1 MAMLPNENL
10 ADAARPP
17 SAALDWVR
25 NNVAPYLPATHIHG
39 VAVGNEVFASRPDLT
54 AQLVPTMNNVQAA
67 LEHLGLAGAVKV
79 STPIAFSAVTDSFPP
94 SAGRFVDSVAQ
105 PVMKPML
112 DLLQRTDSYLT
123 MNLYPYLAYVDN
135 PGQIPLEYALGNYEP
150 GVRDTKTGLVYHSL
164 LDAQLD
170 ATCYAMEKLGLS
182 TSSENNLDGKV
193 AVRTAVGETGYPSR
207 GKRRHGK
214 RLQAGDG
221 SDAATVANAQAYNNY
236 VINRVLSGSTG
247 TPHRPDADM
256 DVYIFALFNE
266 NNKGSGPDDVEQNF
280 GLFYPN
286 MTKVYEFG
294 FQGGGGDRP
303 S

>member
-1 MAMLPNENL
+1 
-10 ADAARPP
+10 
-17 SAALDWVR
+17 
-25 NNVAPYLPATHIHG
+25 
-39 VAVGNEVFASRPDLT
+39 
-54 AQLVPTMNNVQAA
+54 
-67 LEHLGLAGAVKV
+67 
-79 STPIAFSAVTDSFPP
+79 
-94 SAGRFVDSVAQ
+94 
-105 PVMKPML
+105 
-112 DLLQRTDSYLT
+112 
-123 MNLYPYLAYVDN
+123 
-135 PGQIPLEYALGNYEP
+135 
-150 GVRDTKTGLVYHSL
+150 
-164 LDAQLD
+164 
-170 ATCYAMEKLGLS
+170 
-182 TSSENNLDGKV
+182 
-193 AVRTAVGETGYPSR
+193 
-207 GKRRHGK
+207 
-214 RLQAGDG
+214 LQAGDG